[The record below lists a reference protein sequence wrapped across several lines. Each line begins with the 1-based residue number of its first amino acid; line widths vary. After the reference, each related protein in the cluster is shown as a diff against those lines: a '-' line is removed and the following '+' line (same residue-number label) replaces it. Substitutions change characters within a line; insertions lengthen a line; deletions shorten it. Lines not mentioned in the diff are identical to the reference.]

1 MVVLKGVPRILSP
14 QLLYAMSR
22 MGHGDELVLA
32 DANFPSSSICNNG
45 PEEIRADGHG
55 IPELL
60 EAILKFFPLDTYVP
74 SPALLMEVTPSD
86 VQKGMKSP
94 TIWGDYKQKINKAE
108 GHEISV
114 GTIERFAFYER
125 AKKSFAVVATGET
138 ALYGNIILVKGALP
152 PE

>member
-1 MVVLKGVPRILSP
+1 MSP

-32 DANFPSSSICNNG
+32 DANFPTSAVCSSG

-60 EAILKFFPLDTYVP
+60 EAVLKFFPLDTYVKE
-74 SPALLMEVTPSD
+74 PALLMQVTPGD
-86 VQKGMKSP
+86 VEKGMKSP
-94 TIWGDYKQKINKAE
+94 VIWDKYKEIINKAE
-108 GHEISV
+108 EREVPV

-138 ALYGNIILVKGALP
+138 ALYGNIILVKGALA